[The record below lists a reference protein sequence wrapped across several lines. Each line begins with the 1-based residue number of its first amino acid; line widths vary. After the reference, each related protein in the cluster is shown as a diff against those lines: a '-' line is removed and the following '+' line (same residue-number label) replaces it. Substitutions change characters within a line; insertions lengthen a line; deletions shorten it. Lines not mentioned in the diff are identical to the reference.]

1 MTAEYV
7 KMLLVGKKA
16 GSEQKSGINSIDV
29 AILIGANSR
38 EYLEAMRPSYK
49 NASKPIWEIDSMI
62 PDPRNYSNSII
73 DACIAFCPEKFKD
86 CSYFDEVVKQVGNS
100 ERIEFVNEDKIP
112 SSWSKLRNQ
121 ALPIFEKMTVFE
133 AKISEMPHKY
143 PKWET
148 C

>member
-1 MTAEYV
+1 MAGYV
-7 KMLLVGKKA
+7 KFYLVGGK
-16 GSEQKSGINSIDV
+16 GGYCGVDGINPINM
-29 AILIGANSR
+29 IIGVGASDREWLSPIIMNS
-38 EYLEAMRPSYK
+38 K
-49 NASKPIWEIDSMI
+49 NQSKPIWKLNVII
-62 PDPRNYSNSII
+62 PDPDNYGNSII

-133 AKISEMPHKY
+133 AKISEMPDKY

-148 C
+148 Y